1 MIKLLD
7 NLTSLGLGTSHI
19 ASMGRSISNAEAS
32 KLFKTALDL
41 NVKVIDT
48 SNTYGSGDS
57 ERMISKSVKE
67 NRNEFFLITK
77 AGFPHV
83 YLPAYLSP
91 LNQIGKKILQKVH
104 IRKCYS
110 KNYLVSSLEKS
121 LKRLKTDYVDAF
133 LLHEPNANDLVECN
147 DFHEGLEIIKEKG
160 MAKYIGIS
168 TNELEA
174 YNITKSRIK
183 LDIVQTS
190 MPYTKPYETS
200 VFNHAKN
207 NDITV
212 VLNQVFRPF
221 KELLQKEEIVSYLT
235 KHIKP
240 KNDLMSILLRY
251 VVNYKHGNCALI
263 GTRNPKHLIENVKGF
278 NEQGNLNEIFH
289 LINSF

>member
-1 MIKLLD
+1 
-7 NLTSLGLGTSHI
+7 
-19 ASMGRSISNAEAS
+19 
-32 KLFKTALDL
+32 
-41 NVKVIDT
+41 
-48 SNTYGSGDS
+48 
-57 ERMISKSVKE
+57 
-67 NRNEFFLITK
+67 
-77 AGFPHV
+77 
-83 YLPAYLSP
+83 
-91 LNQIGKKILQKVH
+91 LQKVH